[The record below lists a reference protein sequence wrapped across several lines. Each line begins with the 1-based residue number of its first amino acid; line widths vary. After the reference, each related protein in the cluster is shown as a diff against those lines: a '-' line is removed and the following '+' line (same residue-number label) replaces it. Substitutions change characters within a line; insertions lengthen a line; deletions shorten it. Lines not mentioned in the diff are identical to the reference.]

1 MIHELSKKM
10 IDQRRKGGAM
20 HNIWKYVSRPR
31 STPNHRK
38 GAMFGSI
45 ENPIALEKERS
56 IMVALQNNALLLLLL
71 LGQESGT
78 CGMFEHLANTL
89 IGLC

>member
-1 MIHELSKKM
+1 
-10 IDQRRKGGAM
+10 M
-20 HNIWKYVSRPR
+20 HNICKHISRPGAFLITLR
-31 STPNHRK
+31 

-45 ENPIALEKERS
+45 ENPIALEKDKS

-78 CGMFEHLANTL
+78 CGMFENLTDTL
-89 IGLC
+89 VGLC